1 MSPLIF
7 TIIIIVLI
15 AFSAFFSSAETAF
28 TCANRIRLKAKAD
41 EGNHAA
47 QTALYIMDKY
57 DKALTTILVGNNIV
71 NITTSSL
78 ATILFISLLDE
89 TNGPIISTIVI
100 TIVVLIFGE
109 IMPKT
114 IAKNHAEGFVLAIG
128 GFLRFLMFILTPIS
142 ALFLLLQKGS
152 TKFFSKK
159 SKDVSVTEQELMQ
172 IIDEIEDEGVLE
184 EQESNLV
191 RSALEFDETIVD
203 EILTPRVKIVA
214 VEVNDDIDSLK
225 KLFFDE
231 GYSRIPVYEK
241 NIDHIVGVV
250 NHKEFLHKLMQK
262 KDFIIRDIMTD
273 TMFVPSL
280 MRISEILKKMQK
292 EKMHIAV
299 VVDQYGGTEG
309 IVTLEDILEELV
321 GEIWDENDEII
332 STVKFTSETE
342 FEIMGEVSLIDFNR
356 YFENRNM
363 EFEINSDCNTVGG
376 WVVELFG
383 KIPEPGDTVKT
394 PDFII
399 TVITV
404 NERTI
409 GKLKFEII
417 KPAEN
422 EEEQ

>member
-1 MSPLIF
+1 MN
-7 TIIIIVLI
+7 IIVYVAIIVVLI
-15 AFSAFFSSAETAF
+15 IFSAFFSASETAF
-28 TCANRIRLKAKAD
+28 TCANRIRLKGKAD
-41 EGNHAA
+41 DGSKSAK
-47 QTALYIMDKY
+47 TALYIMDRY

-71 NITTSSL
+71 NIATSSIATVMFTFLL
-78 ATILFISLLDE
+78 AD
-89 TNGPIISTIVI
+89 NGPLVSTVI
-100 TIVVLIFGE
+100 TTVVVLIFGE
-109 IMPKT
+109 IVPKT
-114 IAKNHAEGFVLAIG
+114 VAKAHADAFVLTIG
-128 GFLRFLMFILTPIS
+128 GILRFLMFLFTPIS
-142 ALFLLLQKGS
+142 AFFLLLQKGA
-152 TKFFSKK
+152 TKLFAKK

-203 EILTPRVKIVA
+203 EILTPRIKIVA
-214 VEVNDDIDSLK
+214 VEVNDDIETLK

-241 NIDHIVGVV
+241 SIDHIVGVV
-250 NHKEFLHKLMQK
+250 NHKEFLHKLMEK
-262 KDFIIRDIMTD
+262 KDFILRDIVTE

-292 EKMHIAV
+292 EKLHMAV

-321 GEIWDENDEII
+321 GDIWDENDEIV
-332 STVKFTSETE
+332 SPVKFTSENV
-342 FEIMGEVSLIDFNR
+342 FEVMGEVSLIDFNR

-383 KIPEPGDTVKT
+383 KIPEPNDVVKT
-394 PDFII
+394 SDFII
-399 TVITV
+399 TVLTV
-404 NERTI
+404 NERTV
-409 GKLKFEII
+409 GKMRFEII
-417 KPAEN
+417 KPEEN
-422 EEEQ
+422 GENQ

>member
-1 MSPLIF
+1 MDTLVY
-7 TIIIIVLI
+7 IIIIVVLI
-15 AFSAFFSSAETAF
+15 LFSSFFSASETAF

-41 EGNHAA
+41 EGSKAA
-47 QTALYIMDKY
+47 KTALYVMDKY

-71 NITTSSL
+71 NIATSSL
-78 ATILFISLLDE
+78 ATVMFTILLAD
-89 TNGPIISTIVI
+89 NGPLVSTVVI

-114 IAKNHAEGFVLAIG
+114 IAKAHSEAFVLAIG
-128 GFLRFLMFILTPIS
+128 GVMRFLMLILTPLS
-142 ALFLLLQKGS
+142 AIFLLLQKAA
-152 TKFFSKK
+152 TKLFASKN
-159 SKDVSVTEQELMQ
+159 KDVSVTEQELMH

-203 EILTPRVKIVA
+203 EILTPRIKIVA
-214 VEVNDDIDSLK
+214 VEINDDVEKLV

-250 NHKEFLHKLMQK
+250 NHKEFLHKLMEK
-262 KDFIIRDIMTD
+262 KDFIIRDIMTE
-273 TMFVPSL
+273 TIFVPSL

-292 EKMHIAV
+292 EKMHMAV

-321 GEIWDENDEII
+321 GEIWDENDEVV
-332 STVKFTSETE
+332 SPVKFTSENV
-342 FEIMGEVSLIDFNR
+342 FEVMGEVSLIDFNR

-383 KIPEPGDTVKT
+383 KIPEPNDAVKT

-399 TVITV
+399 TVLTV
-404 NERTI
+404 NERTV
-409 GKLKFEII
+409 GKMRFEII
-417 KPAEN
+417 KPEQD